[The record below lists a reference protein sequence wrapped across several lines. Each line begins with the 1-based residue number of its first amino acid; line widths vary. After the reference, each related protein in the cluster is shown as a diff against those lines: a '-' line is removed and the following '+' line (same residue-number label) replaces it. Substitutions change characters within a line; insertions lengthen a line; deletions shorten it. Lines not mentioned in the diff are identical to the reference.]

1 MNLEI
6 NLQSATV
13 ESVKQKWRE
22 MSRAAYLKDSVKWH
36 RHYAFLRRLVNP

>member
-13 ESVKQKWRE
+13 ESVEQKWRE
-22 MSRAAYLKDSVKWH
+22 MSRAA
-36 RHYAFLRRLVNP
+36 

>member
-22 MSRAAYLKDSVKWH
+22 MSRAA
-36 RHYAFLRRLVNP
+36 